1 VKLLTD
7 PPVTPGQIASAAAP
21 AQDQRIVPLGQKRFS
36 IAGDTVRKAVTDLPE
51 ADREAIVWFH
61 GWCARNIH
69 GRTGLDRTLKK
80 PDGGFYSADS
90 IVQLF
95 TGGRMRRGENIEPL
109 IAAIATFRKIE
120 GERET
125 MVTSGFVETDLF
137 LEIERRCLK
146 ALKRQRILP
155 IYGDSQIGK
164 SKSLREVQRR
174 HNHGQTLYVEV
185 PDTGSYG
192 ALLEAIAD
200 ELNIPTA
207 SNNQR
212 QLKRRIVEAIDG
224 NMLVILDEAHRF
236 FGGNKRSSGLLAL
249 SFVRE
254 LWNKSQCGL
263 VLSMTNEGRD
273 EILKGRW
280 AKQLQQIWRR
290 RITPLQL
297 PSIPPARDLD
307 KFAQAYGLDPA
318 TAEDFTVKL
327 VGIEGKEY
335 RHTDSPL
342 RLQNEVVAAEGLGVW
357 ISILQDACDIA
368 QEQRRKVTWGAVL
381 KAHAQSQA
389 DAEIYQ

>member
-1 VKLLTD
+1 MNVLTETQETT
-7 PPVTPGQIASAAAP
+7 TPAP
-21 AQDQRIVPLGQKRFS
+21 ASDRVVPLGQKRFS
-36 IAGDTVRKAVTDLPE
+36 IAGDTVRKSVKDLDP
-51 ADREAIVWFH
+51 AGQEAIVWFH
-61 GWCARNIH
+61 GWCSRNIH

-80 PDGGFYSADS
+80 PDGTFYSADS
-90 IVQLF
+90 IVQLL

-125 MVTSGFVETDLF
+125 MIVSGFVETDLF
-137 LEIERRCLK
+137 VEIERRCMK

-174 HNHGQTLYVEV
+174 HNHGQTLYIEV

-200 ELNIPTA
+200 ELNIPSA

-224 NMLVILDEAHRF
+224 NMLIILDEAHRF

-249 SFVRE
+249 SFIRE
-254 LWNKSQCGL
+254 LWNKTQCGL
-263 VLSMTNEGRD
+263 VLAMTNEGRD
-273 EILKGRW
+273 EIIKGRW

-297 PSIPPARDLD
+297 PSVPPARDLD
-307 KFAQAYGLDPA
+307 KFAQAYGLEPA
-318 TAEDFTVKL
+318 AAPPVKITL
-327 VGIEGKEY
+327 TDLEGRQHQHE
-335 RHTDSPL
+335 DSPL
-342 RLQNEVVAAEGLGVW
+342 RLQNEVVATEGLGVW
-357 ISILQDACDIA
+357 ISILQDACDMA

-389 DAEIYQ
+389 DAEIFQ